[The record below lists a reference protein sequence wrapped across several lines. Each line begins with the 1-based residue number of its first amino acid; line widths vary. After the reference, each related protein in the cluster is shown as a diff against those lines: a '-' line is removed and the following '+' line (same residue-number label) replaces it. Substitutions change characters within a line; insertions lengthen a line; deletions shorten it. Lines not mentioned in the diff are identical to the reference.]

1 MAHAISTTDF
11 HPKATVFK
19 HIADWVSTRMQKIGA
34 NNPRLRRAR
43 MLQAMSDRQLSALAI
58 KRTDI
63 VHLVFRDAY
72 YR

>member
-11 HPKATVFK
+11 HPKATVVK

-43 MLQAMSDRQLSALAI
+43 MLQAMSDAQLSALAI
-58 KRTDI
+58 ERKDI
-63 VHLVFRDAY
+63 VHHVFRDAY